1 MSHTTIQKRKP
12 VFGHD
17 GYAEAPAEIA
27 RAIQASGGLRPID
40 NLIPP
45 PEELDLSTPRKK
57 TISIRIDEDIL
68 DWFKSLGRY
77 QTKINRVLRL
87 YKEAYEKK
95 QELTSKKTATVNK
108 SIKNAAP
115 AKRDDSGRH
124 KNIQRAVAE

>member
-17 GYAEAPAEIA
+17 GYEEAPAEIA

-45 PEELDLSTPRKK
+45 PEELDFSTPKKK

-68 DWFKSLGRY
+68 EWYKSLGRY

-95 QELTSKKTATVNK
+95 QETAPKKAAADNTRSNK
-108 SIKNAAP
+108 LEKANRAGRM
-115 AKRDDSGRH
+115 RDRKQNSVR
-124 KNIQRAVAE
+124 N